1 MNNMRIAVCDDEKQI
16 VEHIEKQIIRYANSF
31 NMVINTDIF
40 LDGQMLISELSSGV
54 HYDIVILDI
63 CMPEKSGIDIG
74 VYIREVMNDNI
85 SQIIYISSERQY
97 AMELF
102 KVQPLD
108 FLIKPVEY
116 DNLVNVLNK
125 AVHLLG
131 ISNNV
136 LTYEKNSSI
145 NRVLL
150 SDIRYIMSSG
160 RKIIIK
166 FADGGQDSFYDSM
179 DRIYDSLKDNYFIR
193 VHKSYIVNYNYV
205 RKIYASKVIIDNG
218 EEIPVSRNRR
228 GEINRICMQ

>member
-16 VEHIEKQIIRYANSF
+16 VEHIEKLIIRYANSF

-116 DNLVNVLNK
+116 DNLVNVFNK

-166 FADGGQDSFYDSM
+166 FADCGQDSF
-179 DRIYDSLKDNYFIR
+179 
-193 VHKSYIVNYNYV
+193 
-205 RKIYASKVIIDNG
+205 
-218 EEIPVSRNRR
+218 
-228 GEINRICMQ
+228 

>member
-1 MNNMRIAVCDDEKQI
+1 
-16 VEHIEKQIIRYANSF
+16 
-31 NMVINTDIF
+31 
-40 LDGQMLISELSSGV
+40 
-54 HYDIVILDI
+54 
-63 CMPEKSGIDIG
+63 MPEKSGIDIG

-97 AMELF
+97 AMDLF

-116 DNLVNVLNK
+116 DNLVNVFNK

-131 ISNNV
+131 IFNNV

-166 FADGGQDSFYDSM
+166 FVDGGHDSFYDSM

-228 GEINRICMQ
+228 GEIDKICMQ

>member
-1 MNNMRIAVCDDEKQI
+1 
-16 VEHIEKQIIRYANSF
+16 
-31 NMVINTDIF
+31 MVINTDIF
-40 LDGQMLISELSSGV
+40 SDGPMLISELSSGV

-136 LTYEKNSSI
+136 LTYEKI
-145 NRVLL
+145 HR
-150 SDIRYIMSSG
+150 
-160 RKIIIK
+160 
-166 FADGGQDSFYDSM
+166 
-179 DRIYDSLKDNYFIR
+179 
-193 VHKSYIVNYNYV
+193 
-205 RKIYASKVIIDNG
+205 
-218 EEIPVSRNRR
+218 
-228 GEINRICMQ
+228 

>member
-16 VEHIEKQIIRYANSF
+16 VEHIEKLIIRYANSF
-31 NMVINTDIF
+31 NMVINTDTF
-40 LDGQMLISELSSGV
+40 SDGPMLISELASGV

-63 CMPEKSGIDIG
+63 CMPEG
-74 VYIREVMNDNI
+74 VYIRKIMNDNI

-116 DNLVNVLNK
+116 DDLVNVFNK

-131 ISNNV
+131 IFNNV

-166 FADGGQDSFYDSM
+166 FADGGHDSFYDSM

-228 GEINRICMQ
+228 GEIDKICMQ

>member
-16 VEHIEKQIIRYANSF
+16 VEHIEKLIIRYANSF

-74 VYIREVMNDNI
+74 VMNDNI

-160 RKIIIK
+160 RKII
-166 FADGGQDSFYDSM
+166 
-179 DRIYDSLKDNYFIR
+179 L
-193 VHKSYIVNYNYV
+193 
-205 RKIYASKVIIDNG
+205 
-218 EEIPVSRNRR
+218 
-228 GEINRICMQ
+228 